1 MIIESFH
8 RTCNNLNYSFR
19 QARKAL
25 RALKGIVKLQAII
38 RGRNVRRQAMT
49 TLKCLQSIVNIQS
62 QVCAKRIQ
70 MVEGA
75 WTCSENKQ
83 LENLSDKIIKVGI
96 EDLCCHL
103 SNPIN
108 TKHLSILS
116 LCHHFNSIWAQINN
130 PNSMLKLSGLC
141 YDI

>member
-1 MIIESFH
+1 
-8 RTCNNLNYSFR
+8 
-19 QARKAL
+19 
-25 RALKGIVKLQAII
+25 
-38 RGRNVRRQAMT
+38 
-49 TLKCLQSIVNIQS
+49 LQSIVNIQS

-141 YDI
+141 HDIWIMEGFLLLFYVFRWIWIVKEDGIAAFWQRKRQLPRF